1 MVSLLCGCCGDKPIT
16 SFSVSAVLSSKF
28 DVDPCFY
35 RVYEPKP
42 SGENLSFVQFYCNSY
57 STFFQKQKLI
67 FDTKFFIANCS
78 VEFVNSPNVPLHVVS
93 DNEQNNFWYELGSDF
108 LTPFGETRIVDVPTP
123 SEISAY
129 LSRDLLFD
137 PEDASDYF
145 YFCFFSSYDFS
156 RHFEDISHEDPYAYI
171 SSSPF
176 FRLSPYT
183 PEFHDLVSR
192 GFVYDIDTFFPIF
205 KADFLIYYS
214 KFYDDLMNHNYSRSC
229 FEVHKFLKKDYYA
242 YLQNNSTAG

>member
-78 VEFVNSPNVPLHVVS
+78 VKFVNSPNVPLHVVS

-129 LSRDLLFD
+129 LSRDLLLD

-145 YFCFFSSYDFS
+145 YFCFFHLMIFLVILK
-156 RHFEDISHEDPYAYI
+156 ISLMKIHMPT
-171 SSSPF
+171 F
-176 FRLSPYT
+176 LLLLFLG
-183 PEFHDLVSR
+183 LVHILLN
-192 GFVYDIDTFFPIF
+192 FMIWLVVALFMI
-205 KADFLIYYS
+205 
-214 KFYDDLMNHNYSRSC
+214 
-229 FEVHKFLKKDYYA
+229 
-242 YLQNNSTAG
+242 

>member
-78 VEFVNSPNVPLHVVS
+78 VKFVKSPNVPLHVVS

-129 LSRDLLFD
+129 LSRDLLLD

-145 YFCFFSSYDFS
+145 YFCFFHLMIFLVILK
-156 RHFEDISHEDPYAYI
+156 ISLMKIHMPT
-171 SSSPF
+171 F
-176 FRLSPYT
+176 LLLLFL
-183 PEFHDLVSR
+183 DLVHILLN
-192 GFVYDIDTFFPIF
+192 FMIWLVVALFMI
-205 KADFLIYYS
+205 
-214 KFYDDLMNHNYSRSC
+214 
-229 FEVHKFLKKDYYA
+229 
-242 YLQNNSTAG
+242 

>member
-1 MVSLLCGCCGDKPIT
+1 MVSLLCGCCRGKPIT

-78 VEFVNSPNVPLHVVS
+78 VKFVKSPSVPLHVVS
-93 DNEQNNFWYELGSDF
+93 DNEQNDFWYELGSDF

-145 YFCFFSSYDFS
+145 YFCF
-156 RHFEDISHEDPYAYI
+156 
-171 SSSPF
+171 
-176 FRLSPYT
+176 LS
-183 PEFHDLVSR
+183 F
-192 GFVYDIDTFFPIF
+192 
-205 KADFLIYYS
+205 
-214 KFYDDLMNHNYSRSC
+214 
-229 FEVHKFLKKDYYA
+229 
-242 YLQNNSTAG
+242 